1 MKIEHILPADIEK
14 RSMEIIEEELG
25 EIQLPAAEKNII
37 KRVIHTSA
45 DFEYART
52 LRFSPDAVS
61 KGLAALRQGCTIVT
75 DTNMAYMGIS
85 QRGLETL
92 HSTKVCFMA
101 DADVARMAKTQGTTR
116 AVACMDKASTI
127 RGPLIIAVG
136 NAPTAL
142 LRLDELIRAGKIH
155 PDLIIGVP
163 VGFVNVVYAKEII
176 MQSGVPYIV
185 AKGRKGGS
193 TIAAAICNALIYTL
207 TRKKA

>member
-25 EIQLPAAEKNII
+25 AIQLPAAEKNII

-52 LRFSPDAVS
+52 LRFSTDAVA
-61 KGLAALRQGCTIVT
+61 KGLAALQQGCTIVT

-85 QRGLETL
+85 QRGLDTL
-92 HSTKVCFMA
+92 HSTKICFMA
-101 DADVARMAKTQGTTR
+101 DEDVAKIAKAQGTTR
-116 AVACMDKASTI
+116 AVACMDKACAV

-142 LRLDELIRAGKIH
+142 LRLDELIRAGKIR
-155 PDLIIGVP
+155 PDLVIGVP
-163 VGFVNVVYAKEII
+163 VGFVNVVYAKDII